1 MYIQQYWGNYI
12 GDTDDSLTLLAYLSG
27 KERTELDAKEIF
39 SDFGLDFRNDLRQTV
54 PPLVYEDPEGWEMD
68 IHFAADLV
76 MDLAALLL
84 ECRENGRVSLTELG
98 EETDLPNGSLRI
110 TAGEEELEGIGAA
123 LADFAASPAAWDLSE
138 FMPEEELPELAAILE
153 DLRKDLCG

>member
-1 MYIQQYWGNYI
+1 
-12 GDTDDSLTLLAYLSG
+12 
-27 KERTELDAKEIF
+27 
-39 SDFGLDFRNDLRQTV
+39 
-54 PPLVYEDPEGWEMD
+54 MD

-110 TAGEEELEGIGAA
+110 TAGEKELEGIGAA
-123 LADFAASPAAWDLSE
+123 LADFAANPAAWDLSE